1 MTTAPRDAV
10 VHLLS
15 GVRALG
21 TFAAQRTATADDLHV
36 EVKGLGRLR
45 FPISR
50 AQVRRLCGIARP
62 ARHGRG
68 EETLLDR
75 RVRDAWEVPRSRVK
89 VDERRWDRT
98 LRPMLRALGADLG
111 LPGGSRLEAELHSL
125 LVYGP
130 GQFFLRHQDSEKAD
144 DMVGTLVVTLP
155 SPFQGGAFVIEHMGE
170 RITCRGTR
178 QPLSFVAFYADCH
191 HEVRPVRNGYR
202 VVLTY
207 DLILAGEPAAADAAD
222 RAAPKTIGA
231 LAAHLREHFETPLPS
246 LRLWDKDAAPRMP
259 PNRLVYLLD
268 HQYTERGLSWHRL
281 KGDDAP
287 RVAALRAAAERAGCD
302 TVLALAE
309 VHETWGCEEE
319 GWDDPGSWRRRSFS
333 GDDEDDAWD
342 ADEDSGPVDAEEYT
356 LTDLQDWTITLRHWL
371 AASGGGTEPIL
382 TQVGDEEVCSTT
394 PSVDLEPYATE
405 HEGYMG
411 NYGNTMDR
419 WYRRGALVAWPRE
432 RAFAVR
438 AEASP
443 AWALEALG
451 QRIRAGAPAE
461 GRDMAASM
469 APFWSAVAKNEQRRG
484 FFDRALRVAAGLD
497 APALAASLLQPF
509 TLEAL
514 TPGRARAFVA
524 LVARYGEGWAWSLL
538 RQWSGHGPPAGLEA
552 DDRGAWLASLPRL
565 CESLRAADEAAGML
579 AARLL
584 VQDGWG
590 WLKQATLNA
599 LGEVSPS
606 LRDEALASLAR
617 PILGW
622 LEAAAASSDDVQGE
636 AVAFLCARENEP
648 LLPGLMA
655 VLRAAAAK
663 PAARAVEA
671 LEALAAHCARLL
683 SARLER
689 PAREE
694 LDWSIAPP
702 GGCPCAL
709 CGRLGAFL
717 ADAEQRRLEWPLAK
731 EARAHVH
738 RKLDAHE
745 LPVRHQTRRS
755 GRPYVL
761 VLEKTEA
768 PFEREAA
775 ERRRWRA
782 DLEWLANS
790 GPHRRPGRLE
800 NARTAKLRSG

>member
-10 VHLLS
+10 AHLLS
-15 GVRALG
+15 GMRAPG
-21 TFAAQRTATADDLHV
+21 TFAAQRAATADDLHV

-45 FPISR
+45 FPISH
-50 AQVRRLCGIARP
+50 AQAQRLCGIARP

-75 RVRDAWEVPRSRVK
+75 RVRDAWEIPRSRVK

-111 LPGGSRLEAELHSL
+111 LPGGWRLEAELHSL

-155 SPFQGGAFVIEHMGE
+155 SPFQGGAFVIEHKGE
-170 RITCRGTR
+170 TVTCRRSR

-191 HEVRPVRNGYR
+191 HQVRPVRDGFR

-207 DLILAGEPAAADAAD
+207 DLMLAAEPAAPDAAV
-222 RAAPKTIGA
+222 RAAPATIGA
-231 LAAHLREHFETPLPS
+231 LAARLREHFETPLPS
-246 LRLWDKDAAPRMP
+246 LRHWDKDAAPRMP

-302 TVLALAE
+302 TALALAE
-309 VHETWGCEEE
+309 VHETWGCEEQ
-319 GWDDPGSWRRRSFS
+319 GWDDPGSWRRRSLS
-333 GDDEDDAWD
+333 DHDEDDAWD
-342 ADEDSGPVDAEEYT
+342 ADEDSAPVDAEEYT

-394 PSVDLEPYATE
+394 PSADLEPYATE

-432 RAFAVR
+432 RAFAVH

-443 AWALEALG
+443 AWAVEALG
-451 QRIRAGAPAE
+451 QRIRAGALAE
-461 GRDMAASM
+461 ARDMAASM
-469 APFWSAVAKNEQRRG
+469 TPFWSAVATHERRRG
-484 FFDRALRVAAGLD
+484 FFDGALRVAAGLD

-514 TPGRARAFVA
+514 TPGRARSFVT
-524 LVARYGEGWAWSLL
+524 LVARYGEGWARSLL

-565 CESLRAADEAAGML
+565 CESLCAADQAAGTL

-584 VQDGWG
+584 VQDRWG
-590 WLKQATLNA
+590 WLKHATLNA
-599 LGEVSPS
+599 LGEVPPR
-606 LRDEALASLAR
+606 LREEALTSLAR
-617 PILGW
+617 PIRGW
-622 LEAAAASSDDVQGE
+622 LEAAAVSDDVQGE
-636 AVAFLCARENEP
+636 AVAFFCARENEP
-648 LLPGLMA
+648 VLSGLME
-655 VLRAAAAK
+655 VLRAAAAT
-663 PAARAVEA
+663 PPARAVKA
-671 LEALAAHCARLL
+671 FEALAAHCARLL

-689 PAREE
+689 PAREQD
-694 LDWSIAPP
+694 DWSIALPD
-702 GGCPCAL
+702 GCRCAV
-709 CGRLGAFL
+709 CGRLEVFL

-731 EARAHVH
+731 EARGHVH

-768 PFEREAA
+768 LFEREAA
-775 ERRRWRA
+775 ARRRWQA
-782 DLEWLANS
+782 DLEWLATS
-790 GPHRRPGRLE
+790 TRGGDTGRIAKARRGK
-800 NARTAKLRSG
+800 ARSK